1 MAAYRITCVT
11 KDDKKGKGYQT
22 ITTVG
27 GVGWKKTVAEVL
39 SAMKA
44 KDTFYVEVGADRV
57 EVIGYPTANP
67 TFIRTA
73 PDGTKDDNLLS
84 LKTCP

>member
-1 MAAYRITCVT
+1 MTAYRITCVT

-22 ITTVG
+22 ITAVG
-27 GVGWKKTVAEVL
+27 GTSWKKTVPEVI
-39 SAMKA
+39 SAIKA
-44 KDTFYVEVGADRV
+44 GHTFYVQIGAGEVG
-57 EVIGYPTANP
+57 VIEYPKSNP

-84 LKTCP
+84 LTACA